1 MPKAIKQTYL
11 KIRRQLLH
19 WLAPVFKALRRRRG
33 SQPVEA
39 TRLLFIRI
47 DRIGDMT
54 LSTPAFGALKKAFPR
69 SCLTVLASP
78 ANAPLLYH
86 NPHVDRV
93 IIYRVGR
100 NPLSKLRI
108 ARALKREAFDIV
120 IDPLDS
126 HDLEPALLA
135 HLASPKL
142 AIGFAGFGR
151 EVFFDRVG
159 EANPYRLRFVDVAFD
174 LLRTIGLEAGS
185 LKPELFLTSSE
196 EHFAEEWLSKRSR
209 AGRFQVGIHPGAH
222 YETQRWG
229 VRNYSDLIRHAQSTD
244 EVEWIL
250 IGGPADVGTVEA
262 IRAESGGGF
271 EVFIDGDLRRTMA
284 LISRLDA
291 LVCNNSGPLH
301 IASALNIPTVS
312 FMGPTVAERWWPVAS
327 NCRVLRAEH
336 LNCLGCEK
344 GRCTDKMNACMQSIS
359 PETAWGALM
368 SLLSEVG
375 RSSSYKQASA
385 CRSSIDSSCATAV

>member
-19 WLAPVFKALRRRRG
+19 WLAPVFNALRRRRG
-33 SQPVEA
+33 SQPGES

-69 SCLTVLASP
+69 SYLTVLASP
-78 ANAPLLYH
+78 ANAPLLDH

-93 IIYRVGR
+93 IIYRAGR
-100 NPLSKLRI
+100 NPLLKWHM
-108 ARALKREAFDIV
+108 ARALEKEAFDIV

-151 EVFFDRVG
+151 EVFFDRVS
-159 EANPYRLRFVDVAFD
+159 EANPCRRHFVDATLD
-174 LLRTIGLEAGS
+174 LLRAIGVEAES
-185 LKPELFLTSSE
+185 RQPELFLTSDE
-196 EHFAEEWLSKRSR
+196 EHFAENWLSKHSR
-209 AGRFQVGIHPGAH
+209 VGRFRVGLHPGAH

-229 VRNYSDLIRHAQSTD
+229 VRNYADLIRRARSTD
-244 EVEWIL
+244 DVEWIL

-262 IRAESGGGF
+262 IRAEAGGGF
-271 EVFIDGDLRRTMA
+271 ELFIDGDLRRTMA

-301 IASALNIPTVS
+301 IASALNTPTIS
-312 FMGPTVAERWWPVAS
+312 FMGPTVADRWWPVAS

-336 LNCLGCEK
+336 LKCLGCEK
-344 GRCTDKMNACMQSIS
+344 GTCPDEMNACMQSIP
-359 PETAWGALM
+359 PEAAWGALVR
-368 SLLSEVG
+368 LLSEVG
-375 RSSSYKQASA
+375 RSSGYKQAFP
-385 CRSSIDSSCATAV
+385 